1 MGVSPALALK
11 IISVSTRIL
20 CVNGQ
25 TTHRIVEDAG
35 FLGKSLGYSVSVFSS
50 WNQFIIRLEN
60 LHDVFDENTRAETLI
75 EVLDVTPLAVD
86 MNKVSLTLGVLDQVR
101 SGALPVQ
108 TALNQ
113 LDEISA
119 QPPATTLRFVLM
131 AGLGAAA
138 LGLIFGV
145 THGPSL
151 VAIFLSAALGAA
163 ARRVVARFT
172 RNLFAQPLIAALLA
186 GLVGAILQTLKFD
199 YSLQFIEVCPC
210 MILVPGVHIINGS
223 LDLARGRISLG
234 LARLTYAALIVQ
246 MICLGLLLGL
256 WMGGQTLATHDV
268 SSQQLPL
275 ALDML
280 AASVAIAAFGTF
292 FSMPWRILLVP
303 MAIGAVAHAIRWGVI
318 AVSNDVVIGA
328 ATACF
333 FVGIVATPLAH
344 RLKLP
349 FAALAFVSVVSLMP
363 GVFLFRMSSALV
375 EIYKLGGK
383 STESMLGYA
392 ASDAMTTIMIC
403 LAIAFGLII
412 PKLVI
417 DHNFYEKP

>member
-1 MGVSPALALK
+1 MSVSPALALK

-25 TTHRIVEDAG
+25 TTHRIVEDAA
-35 FLGKSLGYSVSVFSS
+35 FLGKSLGYSVSVFSD
-50 WNQFIIRLEN
+50 WNQFIIKLEN
-60 LHDVFDENTRAETLI
+60 LQDVIDENTRAETLI
-75 EVLDVTPLAVD
+75 EVLDVTPLGVD
-86 MNKVSLTLGVLDQVR
+86 MNKVSLTLSVLDKVR
-101 SGALPVQ
+101 SGSLPINE
-108 TALNQ
+108 ALNQ
-113 LDEISA
+113 LNEISCL
-119 QPPATTLRFVLM
+119 PPVSTLRFVLM

-172 RNLFAQPLIAALLA
+172 RNLFAQPLVAALLA

-234 LARLTYAALIVQ
+234 LARLTYAAVIVQ

-256 WMGGQTLATHDV
+256 WMGGQSLSPDV
-268 SSQQLPL
+268 AGQQLPL

-280 AASVAIAAFGTF
+280 AASIAIAAFGTF
-292 FSMPWRILLVP
+292 FSMPWRVLLIP
-303 MAIGAVAHAIRWGVI
+303 MAVGAVAHAMRWGVI

>member
-1 MGVSPALALK
+1 MSVSPALALK
-11 IISVSTRIL
+11 IISISTRIL

-25 TTHRIVEDAG
+25 TTHRIVEDAA
-35 FLGKSLGYSVSVFSS
+35 FLGRSLGYSVSVFSS
-50 WNQFIIRLEN
+50 WNQFIIKLES
-60 LHDVFDENTRAETLI
+60 LHDVLDENTRAETLI
-75 EVLDVTPLAVD
+75 EVLDVTPLGVD
-86 MNKVSLTLGVLDQVR
+86 MNKVSLTLSVLDKVR
-101 SGALPVQ
+101 SGSLPVQ
-108 TALNQ
+108 QALKQ

-119 QPPATTLRFVLM
+119 LPPVSILRFVLM

-163 ARRVVARFT
+163 ARRVVGRFT

-234 LARLTYAALIVQ
+234 VARLTYAALIVQ

-256 WMGGQTLATHDV
+256 WMGGQTLSPDV
-268 SSQQLPL
+268 AGQQLPL

-292 FSMPWRILLVP
+292 FSMPWRVLLIP
-303 MAIGAVAHAIRWGVI
+303 MALGAVAHAMRWGVI
-318 AVSNDVVIGA
+318 EVSNDVVIGA
-328 ATACF
+328 AAACF

-349 FAALAFVSVVSLMP
+349 FAALAFVSVVSMMP
-363 GVFLFRMSSALV
+363 GVFLFRMSSELV

-417 DHNFYEKP
+417 DHNFYERP